1 MENENKK
8 MHVYLLELKN
18 EPVDNYVLVSSKE
31 DNETLVN
38 KFKKYQNTDH
48 NFIFRLLRDDE
59 IMRFKTQDY
68 HIENWK
74 AHTLIIPIT
83 GIVNFR
89 EVGVGCLNKDNEL
102 VKLAC

>member
-38 KFKKYQNTDH
+38 KFKKYQNTNH

-59 IMRFKTQDY
+59 ITRFKTQDY

-74 AHTLIIPIT
+74 ALTLIIPIT
-83 GIVNFR
+83 GIISFR